1 MVSPDSVMHVRD
13 GELVQ
18 RGDGLALLVFE
29 RQKTGDI
36 VQGLP
41 RIEELLEARRPR
53 DSAVL
58 CRKSGTVQIKQ
69 GDDDDSLA
77 VSVIESDDAMTDYP
91 ILLGRNVMV
100 SDGQQVSA
108 GESLTDG
115 PINPHELLECYFED
129 LRGRKPTLEAAMEAI
144 SKLQFRMVQEVQN
157 VYKSQG
163 VSISDKHIEVI
174 VRQMTSK
181 VRVED
186 AGDTTLLP
194 GELMELR
201 QVEQTNAA
209 MAITGGAPAEFTPV
223 LLGITKASLNTDSF
237 ISAASFQETT
247 RVLTEAAIEGKSDW
261 LRGLKENVI
270 IGRLIPAGT
279 GFSGFEEELRAEA
292 GPHPDIL
299 EEENAGY
306 RRVAN
311 LRPDYTV
318 EMPAPSA
325 ATAVLDDPSDEDL
338 EATRSRHGID
348 ASGSSYAA
356 FARPSLDEVMGEELV
371 ADPEALE
378 GLQEEGLLSEE

>member
-1 MVSPDSVMHVRD
+1 
-13 GELVQ
+13 
-18 RGDGLALLVFE
+18 LALLVFE

-58 CRKSGTVQIKQ
+58 CRKPGTVEIKQ
-69 GDDDDSLA
+69 GEDDDSLS
-77 VSVIESDDAMTDYP
+77 VNVIESDDAIGEYP

-100 SDGQQVSA
+100 NDGQQVTA
-108 GESLTDG
+108 GELLTDG
-115 PINPHELLECYFED
+115 PINPHELLECFFED
-129 LRGRKPTLEAAMEAI
+129 FRSRKPLMDAAQEAI
-144 SKLQFRMVQEVQN
+144 ANLQHRLVTEVQN

-163 VSISDKHIEVI
+163 VSIDDKHIEVI

-194 GELMELR
+194 GELIELR
-201 QVEQTNAA
+201 QVEDTNQA
-209 MAITGGAPAEFTPV
+209 MAITGGAPSEFTPV

-279 GFSGFEEELRAEA
+279 GFSGFEEELQKEA

-299 EEENAGY
+299 SEDPAGY
-306 RRVAN
+306 RRMQN

-318 EMPAPSA
+318 DMPPAASSSA
-325 ATAVLDDPSDEDL
+325 LLSDPSDADL
-338 EATRSRHGID
+338 EATRTRHNID
-348 ASGSSYAA
+348 PSASTNAA
-356 FARPSLDEVMGEELV
+356 FTRPDVDNELKEEQV
-371 ADPEALE
+371 VDAEAVE
-378 GLQEEGLLSEE
+378 GLQEEGLLSDD